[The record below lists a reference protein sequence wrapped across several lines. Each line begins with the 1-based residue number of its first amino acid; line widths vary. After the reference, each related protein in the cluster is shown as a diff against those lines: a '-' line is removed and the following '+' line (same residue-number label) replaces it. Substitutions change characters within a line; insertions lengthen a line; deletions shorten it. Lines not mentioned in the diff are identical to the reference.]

1 MNDLILYTMAVVLMS
16 AASILTGA
24 AAALWIL

>member
-1 MNDLILYTMAVVLMS
+1 MNDRILYATAFVLMS